1 MNELAPRALWFL
13 ILLVRKL
20 LLLKF
25 LNRWFHFCSCC
36 LGYLLFSGEQI
47 LWHRLMKCNELFF
60 KTNNRFLFCLICIM
74 NKVST
79 EDEDVLKKDKITLLA
94 KVGCCISI
102 LRLVNLK
109 VKKSKCMWR
118 QLRYG
123 FSGQELLSM
132 FVLWSVREG
141 IWGKGQLESKTK
153 IFFPLRQYTG
163 GWYFTIFAHLL
174 SSILFVCFFFF
185 TYDVYGT
192 TNGARFQQ
200 GHDLRS
206 SGVPDLLNNPYSTRI
221 GWELIINGFR
231 A

>member
-1 MNELAPRALWFL
+1 MYNEQSLNGRWRCFKKRQNNVTCQSWMLHVYPPSCE
-13 ILLVRKL
+13 
-20 LLLKF
+20 LK
-25 LNRWFHFCSCC
+25 S
-36 LGYLLFSGEQI
+36 Q
-47 LWHRLMKCNELFF
+47 
-60 KTNNRFLFCLICIM
+60 
-74 NKVST
+74 
-79 EDEDVLKKDKITLLA
+79 
-94 KVGCCISI
+94 
-102 LRLVNLK
+102 K
-109 VKKSKCMWR
+109 VKMYVTS
-118 QLRYG
+118 LRYG